1 MRIAP
6 KSNPAAP
13 YPGLDKE
20 KFFFD
25 TDQDMLDLTDVSC
38 VQLCSIVSKPD
49 RRDSV
54 TWHVTC
60 QVHGHDKVWSSC
72 YTGF

>member
-25 TDQDMLDLTDVSC
+25 TDEDMLDLTDVS
-38 VQLCSIVSKPD
+38 L
-49 RRDSV
+49 
-54 TWHVTC
+54 T
-60 QVHGHDKVWSSC
+60 KV
-72 YTGF
+72 

>member
-25 TDQDMLDLTDVSC
+25 TDGDALHLTDVSVVLRC
-38 VQLCSIVSKPD
+38 GTGN
-49 RRDSV
+49 R
-54 TWHVTC
+54 HVLLQDIT
-60 QVHGHDKVWSSC
+60 
-72 YTGF
+72 TPE